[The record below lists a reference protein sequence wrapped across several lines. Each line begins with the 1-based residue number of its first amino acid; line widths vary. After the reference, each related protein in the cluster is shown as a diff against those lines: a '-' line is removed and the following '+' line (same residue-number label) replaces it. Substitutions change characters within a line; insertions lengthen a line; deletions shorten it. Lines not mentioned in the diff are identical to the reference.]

1 MLDWLDGLA
10 GPQYARAIL
19 WTLAALVLLVVVL
32 LAVRLIRGMAAGTYV
47 AGGRSRKTR
56 LSVMDATAVDSH
68 RRLVLVRRDDVE
80 HLLLIGGP
88 TDVVVERDIRLVAA
102 RRPVLTGEAAQPRP
116 AQPAAPQ
123 PPPAPAQHAPARP
136 QAAQQPA
143 AGRETAPAAR
153 PAPPRHAPAV
163 MPAAPRAAPQAV
175 HDPLDDALMNELD
188 FSLDDEPAPGKPPAG
203 PRSLDD
209 EMTKL
214 LGELSVNRR

>member
-10 GPQYARAIL
+10 GPQYTRAIL

-32 LAVRLIRGMAAGTYV
+32 LVVRLIRGLTAGTYV

-102 RRPVLTGEAAQPRP
+102 RRPVLTGEP
-116 AQPAAPQ
+116 AQQQRPGQ
-123 PPPAPAQHAPARP
+123 PAPATGRQAPAHSHASHH
-136 QAAQQPA
+136 QASDRETVSHPKPASRYTPA
-143 AGRETAPAAR
+143 AA
-153 PAPPRHAPAV
+153 
-163 MPAAPRAAPQAV
+163 PAAPRPAAQPL
-175 HDPLDDALMNELD
+175 HDPIDDALMNELD
-188 FSLDDEPAPGKPPAG
+188 FSLDDEPAAPKPVAKT
-203 PRSLDD
+203 RSLDD

-214 LGELSVNRR
+214 LGELSIHKR